1 MSKGKDLKPHIGIFG
16 RRNNGKSSI
25 INMLVGQDV
34 AIVSDF
40 AGTTTDPVK
49 KSVEIFGMGPAII
62 IDTAG
67 IDDSGDLGE
76 KRIERT
82 MKVISTIDLA
92 ILVIV
97 SELFGSYEKDLIKAF
112 QEYQVPFVIFHN
124 KADRKPLS
132 EEARIKI
139 GQLTNAEILDISTLN
154 IDSLVPATEVIKKV
168 IPKSAYFKP
177 SLFEGMIKPKDLVL
191 LVTPIDSEAPEGRM
205 ILPQQM
211 AIRDVLDQDAL
222 CLVVK
227 ETELA
232 DVFDRGLR
240 PALVVTDSQAFGMVS
255 KIVPEDIPLTG
266 FSVLFA
272 RIRAN
277 FDLYLKG
284 TPTLSELKSG
294 DRVLILESCSHHVSC
309 DDIGRVK
316 LPKWISEFSGKGIQF
331 DVVAGQ
337 DPIPGKI
344 TDYALVVQCGGCVVT
359 QKQLAGRLKPAVE
372 AGIPVTNY
380 GLSIAYMNGV
390 FDRAVEPMSLKTTE
404 Q

>member
-49 KSVEIFGMGPAII
+49 KSVEIFGVGPAII

-82 MKVISTIDLA
+82 LKVISTIDLA

-97 SELFGSYEKDLIKAF
+97 ANIFGEYEKDLIKAL
-112 QEYQVPFVIFHN
+112 QEFQVPYVIFHN
-124 KADRKPLS
+124 KADQKPLS

-139 GQLTNAEILDISTLN
+139 GQLTNAEILDISTLSN
-154 IDSLVPATEVIKKV
+154 DSLVPATEVIKKV
-168 IPKSAYFKP
+168 IPPSAYLKP
-177 SLFEGMIKPKDLVL
+177 SLFEGIIKPKDLVL

-232 DVFDRGLR
+232 DVFARGLK

-331 DVVAGQ
+331 EVVSGQ
-337 DPIPGKI
+337 DPIPGRM

-390 FDRAVEPMSLKTTE
+390 FDRAVAPFSLKTSE

>member
-1 MSKGKDLKPHIGIFG
+1 MAKGKDLKPHIGLFG

-49 KSVEIFGMGPAII
+49 KSVEIFGIGPAII

-67 IDDSGDLGE
+67 IDDTGELGK
-76 KRIERT
+76 KRIERSL
-82 MKVISTIDLA
+82 KVISTIDLA

-97 SELFGSYEKDLIKAF
+97 ANNFGSYEEDLIKGF
-112 QEYQVPFVIFHN
+112 QEYDVPFVIFHN
-124 KADRKPLS
+124 KADLEPITQEVKL
-132 EEARIKI
+132 RIK
-139 GQLTNAEILDISTLN
+139 QLTNAEPLDISTVT
-154 IDSLVPATEVIKKV
+154 DESLVPATEMIKGK
-168 IPKSAYFKP
+168 IPTSAYVKP
-177 SLFEGMIKPKDLVL
+177 SLFEGMVKPKDLVL
-191 LVTPIDSEAPEGRM
+191 LITPIDSEAPEGRM

-211 AIRDVLDQDAL
+211 AIRDVLDHDAI

-227 ETELA
+227 ETELQ
-232 DVFDRGLR
+232 DVFDRGLK
-240 PALVVTDSQAFGMVS
+240 PSLVVTDSQAFGMVS
-255 KIVPEDIPLTG
+255 KIVPEDTPLTG

-277 FDLYLKG
+277 FDAYMAG
-284 TPTLSELKSG
+284 TPKLGQLKDG

-316 LPKWISEFSGKGIQF
+316 LPKWISEFSKKEVHF

-337 DPIPGKI
+337 DPFPMDISN
-344 TDYALVVQCGGCVVT
+344 YALVVQCGGCVVT
-359 QKQLAGRLKPAVE
+359 QKQLAGRLKSALE
-372 AGIPVTNY
+372 AGVPVTNY
-380 GLSIAYMNGV
+380 GLSIAYMNGI
-390 FDRAVEPMSLKTTE
+390 FDRAVAPFPKK
-404 Q
+404 

>member
-1 MSKGKDLKPHIGIFG
+1 MSKGKDLKPHIGLFG

-49 KSVEIFGMGPAII
+49 KSVEIFGVGPAII

-67 IDDSGDLGE
+67 IDDTGDLGQ
-76 KRIERT
+76 KRILRSL
-82 MKVISTIDLA
+82 KVISTIDLA

-97 SELFGSYEKDLIKAF
+97 ANEFGSYEEDLIKGF
-112 QEYQVPFVIFHN
+112 KEYDVPFVIFHN
-124 KADRKPLS
+124 KADLQPISADVKR
-132 EEARIKI
+132 RIFE
-139 GQLTNAEILDISTLN
+139 LTNADPLDISTVN
-154 IDSLVPATEVIKKV
+154 NESLVPATDLIKSK
-168 IPKSAYFKP
+168 IPQSAYIKS
-177 SLFEGMIKPKDLVL
+177 SLFEGMVKPKDLVL

-211 AIRDVLDQDAL
+211 AIRDVLDHDAI

-227 ETELA
+227 ETELQ
-232 DVFDRGLR
+232 DVFDRGLV
-240 PALVVTDSQAFGMVS
+240 PSLVVTDSQAFGMVS

-277 FDLYLKG
+277 FDAYMAG
-284 TPTLSELKSG
+284 TPKLGQLHDG
-294 DRVLILESCSHHVSC
+294 DRVLILESCTHHVSC
-309 DDIGRVK
+309 DDIGRIK
-316 LPKWISEFSGKGIQF
+316 LPKWISKFSQKDLHF

-337 DPIPGKI
+337 DPFPDEISK
-344 TDYALVVQCGGCVVT
+344 YAVVVQCGGCMVT
-359 QKQLAGRLKPAVE
+359 QKQLAGRLKSATE
-372 AGIPVTNY
+372 AGVPVTNY
-380 GLSIAYMNGV
+380 GLSIAYMNGI
-390 FDRAVEPMSLKTTE
+390 FERAVAPFPKK
-404 Q
+404 

>member
-34 AIVSDF
+34 AIVSGV

-49 KSVEIFGMGPAII
+49 KSVEIFGVGSAII

-82 MKVISTIDLA
+82 LKVISTIDLA

-97 SELFGSYEKDLIKAF
+97 ANIFGDYEKDLIKGF
-112 QEYQVPFVIFHN
+112 QEYHVPFVIFHN
-124 KADRKPLS
+124 KADQKPLS

-139 GQLTNAEILDISTLN
+139 GLLTNAEILDISTLN
-154 IDSLVPATEVIKKV
+154 NNSLVPATEVIKKV
-168 IPKSAYFKP
+168 IPPSAYLKP
-177 SLFEGMIKPKDLVL
+177 SLFEGMIRPKDLVL

-227 ETELA
+227 ETELQ
-232 DVFDRGLR
+232 DVFDRGLK

-284 TPTLSELKSG
+284 THKLSELKTG

-337 DPIPGKI
+337 DPIPGSM

-390 FDRAVEPMSLKTTE
+390 FDRAVAPLSLKTTE